1 MQVAKLFA
9 TLGFQVDDSQLV
21 VFENRLRA
29 VRTSTAMFS
38 RNLVNV
44 NTHLRS
50 VRTSMSNL
58 NNTMAANLNVNKAN
72 ARISGSFNNIRSN
85 VQRVVRAFDS
95 LETASNKIVPILNRV
110 RGIVHRGSNAW
121 ETYAIN
127 AIAARAA
134 LQAFSAQLASTRAAA
149 GNINVRVNQNN
160 GGSPRPNG
168 GGAGGLGGAG
178 SAAAGGAAGAL
189 LRPMLGGWAAGGL
202 LGAGFAVKEL
212 ITAGREMQR
221 MDNVMLVSSRN
232 TQEYARSLAFVNK
245 TAQYLGVN
253 IVELGDAYG
262 KTLQASQKSLSLD
275 QTEKMFTGIGELMT
289 TMQLDTEKQQ
299 GVFRAFTQMFT
310 KTKVQ
315 AEEVI
320 QIAERGLPM
329 MQLVKEAA
337 MEVYKVDDAGY
348 QKMVTKGLL
357 ETAKIAP
364 VVADKMGKLARNN
377 GALAKAL
384 VASNAGQQR
393 FQNSLRVLSYALT
406 KAGLDKALNDLF
418 MGLGAVVEILT
429 PFATNLV
436 KAVSG
441 VISIVKI
448 LGTFI
453 GEHKKLIATLAAGV
467 FFIMK
472 WRAAAIL
479 GGSAFSIMAR
489 VVTAGLYS
497 MGNASKK
504 FPLLLMLYALYEF
517 GVAYADHMNG
527 KTSWVSVLISWTESA
542 IAAFD
547 NLAARF
553 ELAITTME
561 NRWVKFQDVIG
572 LQPAVGSGGGQ
583 SPFQNF
589 GSRALSSMTS
599 LNPASQM
606 TNFFSDWLLDKI
618 FKEKVSAQVA
628 PTNHI
633 TFEPLT
639 LNVTNPDGSKGKY
652 TLDVRSAT
660 GKPQ

>member
-21 VFENRLRA
+21 VFETRLRE
-29 VRTSTAMFS
+29 VRNSTAMFA
-38 RNLVNV
+38 RNLRVV
-44 NTHLRS
+44 NTNLRS

-58 NNTMAANLNVNKAN
+58 NSTMAANMNVSKAN

-95 LETASNKIVPILNRV
+95 LETASNKVIPILNRV
-110 RGIVHRGSNAW
+110 RAILHRGSNAW
-121 ETYAIN
+121 ETYATN
-127 AIAARAA
+127 AIVARAA

-160 GGSPRPNG
+160 GAPPRPHG
-168 GGAGGLGGAG
+168 GGAGGLGGTGA
-178 SAAAGGAAGAL
+178 AAAGGAAGAL

-212 ITAGREMQR
+212 ITAGREMQK
-221 MDNVMLVSSRN
+221 MDNIILVSSRN
-232 TQEYARSLAFVNK
+232 TAEYSRSMAFVSK
-245 TAQYLGVN
+245 TAKYLGVN
-253 IVELGDAYG
+253 VTELGSAYG
-262 KTLQASQKSLSLD
+262 KTLQASQKVLNLD

-289 TMQLDTEKQQ
+289 TMQLNAEDQK
-299 GVFRAFTQMFT
+299 GVFRAVTQMFT
-310 KTKVQ
+310 KTKIQ
-315 AEEVI
+315 AEEVL
-320 QIAERGLPM
+320 QIAERGLPAL
-329 MQLVKEAA
+329 QLIKEAA
-337 MEVYKVDDAGY
+337 MEYYKVDSKGY
-348 QKMVTKGLL
+348 DKLVTKGLI
-357 ETAKIAP
+357 ETAKIMP
-364 VVADKMGKLARNN
+364 IVADKMAKLSRNN
-377 GALAKAL
+377 DALAKAL
-384 VASNAGQQR
+384 KASNAGQER
-393 FQNSLRVLSYALT
+393 FKNNLRVLSYALT

-418 MGLGAVVEILT
+418 TGLANIVEILT

-436 KAVSG
+436 KATSG

-453 GEHKKLIATLAAGV
+453 SEHKKLIATLAAGV

-489 VVTAGLYS
+489 IVTGGLYA

-553 ELAITTME
+553 ELAISIME
-561 NRWVKFQDVIG
+561 NRWVKFQDMLG
-572 LQPAVGSGGGQ
+572 LQPSVGSGGGQ
-583 SPFQNF
+583 SPLQNF
-589 GSRALSSMTS
+589 GDRVMSSIPS
-599 LNPASQM
+599 LNPATQM
-606 TNFFSDWLLDKI
+606 TNFFTDWLLDKA
-618 FKEKVSAQVA
+618 FKDKPANQ
-628 PTNHI
+628 PTQTNHI
-633 TFEPLT
+633 TFDPLKIDM
-639 LNVTNPDGSKGKY
+639 TNPDGSKAKY
-652 TLDVRSAT
+652 SLDMRSAT

>member
-21 VFENRLRA
+21 VFETRLRE
-29 VRTSTAMFS
+29 VRHSTAMFA
-38 RNLVNV
+38 RNLRVV
-44 NTHLRS
+44 NTNLRS

-58 NNTMAANLNVNKAN
+58 NTTMAANLNVSKAN
-72 ARISGSFNNIRSN
+72 GRISGSFNNIRSN

-95 LETASNKIVPILNRV
+95 LETASNKIIPILNRV

-121 ETYAIN
+121 ETYATN
-127 AIAARAA
+127 AIVARAA

-160 GGSPRPNG
+160 GSPRPHG
-168 GGAGGLGGAG
+168 GGAGGLGGTGA
-178 SAAAGGAAGAL
+178 AAAGGAAGAL

-212 ITAGREMQR
+212 ITAGREMQK
-221 MDNVMLVSSRN
+221 MDNIILVSSRN
-232 TQEYARSLAFVNK
+232 TAEYSRRMQFVSK
-245 TAQYLGVN
+245 TAKYLGVN
-253 IVELGDAYG
+253 IVELGNAYG
-262 KTLQASQKSLSLD
+262 KTLQASQKVLNLS

-289 TMQLDTEKQQ
+289 TMQLNAEDQK
-299 GVFRAFTQMFT
+299 GVFRAVTQMFT
-310 KTKVQ
+310 KTKIQ
-315 AEEVI
+315 AEEVL
-320 QIAERGLPM
+320 QIAERGLPAL
-329 MQLVKEAA
+329 QLIKEAA
-337 MEVYKVDDAGY
+337 MEYYKVDSKGY
-348 QKMVTKGLL
+348 DKLVTKGLI
-357 ETAKIAP
+357 ETAKIMP
-364 VVADKMGKLARNN
+364 IVADKMAKLSRNN
-377 GALAKAL
+377 DALAKAL
-384 VASNAGQQR
+384 KASNAGQER
-393 FQNSLRVLSYALT
+393 FKNNLRVLSYALT

-418 MGLGAVVEILT
+418 TGLANLVEILT

-436 KAVSG
+436 KAASG
-441 VISIVKI
+441 VISMAKI

-453 GEHKKLIATLAAGV
+453 SEHKKLIATLAAGV

-489 VVTAGLYS
+489 IVTAGLYS

-553 ELAITTME
+553 ELAISIME
-561 NRWVKFQDVIG
+561 NRWVKFQDMLG
-572 LQPAVGSGGGQ
+572 LQPSVGSASGANNMQSFLQGVIKPTASAGGLVSNVIDSLLQ
-583 SPFQNF
+583 V
-589 GSRALSSMTS
+589 RANN
-599 LNPASQM
+599 LNEVQAR
-606 TNFFSDWLLDKI
+606 
-618 FKEKVSAQVA
+618 ESAA
-628 PTNHI
+628 KNN
-633 TFEPLT
+633 PLT
-639 LNVTNPDGSKGKY
+639 SFEIKPLTITVNNNGVYSTHQLPVAGATNK
-652 TLDVRSAT
+652 
-660 GKPQ
+660 